1 MNRFLFALFGILA
14 LATVANTAA
23 GQPIPPV
30 HLPIVSYA
38 ALPSPTPFIFQCTNV
53 TEIPQSEC
61 QALLAIYNSTN
72 GPGWSNQGGW
82 LTNNTPCS
90 WDVVICQDGHVTGL
104 GLDHNA
110 LSGPLPPELGQLAN
124 LETLLLNFNALSG
137 PLPPELGQLANLQ
150 MFVMRDNQLSGPLP
164 PELGQMADL
173 RVFFLSYNALSGPL
187 PPELGQLAHLSYL
200 NLSNNQISGP
210 LPPELGQ
217 MANLGGLVLDHNQLS
232 GPLPPELGQ
241 LNLQTLD
248 LASNQLS
255 GALPPELG
263 QLTNLSYLNLSNNQL
278 SGRIPA
284 ELRQMA
290 NLQTLDLASNQLSG
304 WIPSQLTNLRALNRL
319 FLDYNALTT
328 TDPALLAYL
337 AQKAPGWETTQ
348 TVAPTSVQVSA
359 LASDRIL
366 VTWTP
371 ILYTSDGGYYELSY
385 ATDPAGPF
393 PVHGV
398 TLDKSSDQYTL
409 TGLAPGTSYLVR
421 LRTTT
426 PVHANN
432 QNELWSDYSSVVV
445 VATHPATHPVY
456 LPLIAQ

>member
-104 GLDHNA
+104 GLDHNQLSGPLPPELGQLANLQSLDLEQNQLNGPLPPELGQLAHLQYLDLSHNA

-173 RVFFLSYNALSGPL
+173 RVFFLSYNALSGP
-187 PPELGQLAHLSYL
+187 
-200 NLSNNQISGP
+200 
-210 LPPELGQ
+210 
-217 MANLGGLVLDHNQLS
+217 
-232 GPLPPELGQ
+232 
-241 LNLQTLD
+241 
-248 LASNQLS
+248 
-255 GALPPELG
+255 LPPELG